1 MDYPFLLDKTA
12 VELFRFIIDSG
23 DNDRVSNALKKMVSD
38 RQGLSKEINV
48 IQGEIN
54 ILDQDIDK
62 YKEELESSKE
72 KIEASNKIIELQ
84 PKVAKYR
91 QLIDLK
97 KKLDQIKEQENIT
110 IKSLEKAKDFL
121 YSIRAAYSEVYNKKV
136 TLDILHREMRLLHDI
151 IGDQSDVQEQITNIQ
166 KYKDI
171 AIKVDLSKL
180 KELKQIKNQINNIR
194 TNKESIKLEKVPTFE
209 INYDKFLKIKN
220 LKEILKR
227 HKDIDYQEV
236 ELETSKIAFKKSSEF
251 YSELLTNFEI
261 CPVCGQKFPH
271 NNI

>member
-23 DNDRVSNALKKMVSD
+23 DNDRVSNALKRMVSD

-72 KIEASNKIIELQ
+72 KIEASNKVIELQ
-84 PKVAKYR
+84 PKVARYR

-97 KKLDQIKEQENIT
+97 KKLSQIREQENIN
-110 IKSLEKAKDFL
+110 IKLLEKAKEYL
-121 YSIRAAYSEVYNKKV
+121 SSIRNQYSEIYNKKV
-136 TLDILHREMRLLHDI
+136 TLDILHREMRLLHNI
-151 IGDQSDVQEQITNIQ
+151 IGDQSDVQEKLTRIKT
-166 KYKDI
+166 YKDI
-171 AIKVDLSKL
+171 NIKIDLSKL
-180 KELKQIKNQINNIR
+180 KELKQIKNQIGQIR
-194 TNKESIKLEKVPTFE
+194 NSKDSIKLDKVPDIE
-209 INYDKFLKIKN
+209 INYDKFLKIKA
-220 LKEILKR
+220 LKEILKK

-236 ELETSKIAFKKSSEF
+236 ELETNKIAFKKSSEL
-251 YSELLTNFEI
+251 YSELLNNFDI